1 MDDLFVLSKTV
12 CKGVMDSF
20 KGVTVLFVQN
30 KRPKKVG
37 RPVNLPKDQKML
49 QRIIQ
54 CCTLNGGIFCLSIV
68 LFEYVILPSLGSI
81 MSIIFGQF
89 NENIW
94 LWTRSLLSWT
104 FGAVWVLPI
113 FLLSKIINSL
123 WFQDIADIAYK
134 QKKGDPQQLTRIS
147 KVIAD
152 FSFSIVV
159 QFLFLIQSYLVSM
172 VPSTILSNIL
182 SILHLSLLYSLYSF
196 EYKWCNMGMELNSRL
211 SIIENC
217 WPYFLGFGLPL
228 AVVTSWP
235 ESYIISGCLFSIL
248 FPVFIISA
256 NEVSPSKIKIFR
268 LKLFAPVLSI
278 TSTIFN
284 RSIGPAIKSSIST
297 LSKAQKLHK

>member
-1 MDDLFVLSKTV
+1 
-12 CKGVMDSF
+12 
-20 KGVTVLFVQN
+20 
-30 KRPKKVG
+30 
-37 RPVNLPKDQKML
+37 ML

-54 CCTLNGGIFCLSIV
+54 CCTLNGGIFCLSIII
-68 LFEYVILPSLGSI
+68 FEYVILPLLAYT
-81 MSIIFGQF
+81 MTVAFGNLNQD
-89 NENIW
+89 IW
-94 LWTRSLLSWT
+94 FWTRSFLSWT

-152 FSFSIVV
+152 FSFSFVV

-172 VPSTILSNIL
+172 VPSKTVSTVL

-211 SIIENC
+211 SFIENY

-228 AVVTSWP
+228 AVITSLP

-256 NEVSPSKIKIFR
+256 NEVSPSKTKVFR
-268 LKLFAPVLSI
+268 LKLFGPVLSI

-284 RSIGPAIKSSIST
+284 RSIGPAVKKIPGNVT
-297 LSKAQKLHK
+297 LKAQKHLK

>member
-1 MDDLFVLSKTV
+1 MDDLYGLSKTV
-12 CKGVMDSF
+12 CKGALDSV
-20 KGVTVLFVQN
+20 KGITVLFMSD
-30 KRPKKVG
+30 KRLKKVV
-37 RPVNLPKDQKML
+37 RPVTSSKDQNML
-49 QRIIQ
+49 QRIVQ

-68 LFEYVILPSLGSI
+68 IFEYVILPALDYT
-81 MSIIFGQF
+81 MSVAFG
-89 NENIW
+89 NLNDNIW

-134 QKKGDPQQLTRIS
+134 QKKGDPQQLSRIS

-152 FSFSIVV
+152 FSFSLVV

-172 VPSTILSNIL
+172 VPSTILSTVL
-182 SILHLSLLYSLYSF
+182 STVHLSLLYSLYSF
-196 EYKWCNMGMELNSRL
+196 EYKWCNMGIELNSRL

-228 AVVTSWP
+228 AVITSLP

-256 NEVSPSKIKIFR
+256 NEVSPSKIKVFR

-284 RSIGPAIKSSIST
+284 RSIGPAIKSSANT
-297 LSKAQKLHK
+297 ANKTQKNRK